1 MLKRKYNYNNLQLT
15 MKALKL
21 VIAIACIST
30 VSQAQTIFSYGNK
43 QVGKQEFLTAFEK
56 NPGKAA
62 ERKKS
67 LNEYLDLYISFKL
80 KVQAAYDAKLNNSET
95 FQNESNNFKRQLAE
109 SMINDEADEKKL
121 IAEAYNRSK
130 KDIHATQIFIDYGK
144 DTAAAKAQAEKAY
157 NLLKQGKSFE
167 EVLNQFSNDDNN
179 KKTKGDIG
187 FITVFSLPYA
197 IETVLYNL
205 KTGQYAAPYKG
216 KYGYH
221 IFKNVGERKAWGRR
235 KVAQIMLALPPEADE
250 ASVKAKQIVADT
262 IYQQLLRGYKF
273 ENLVAQYS
281 NDLHTASNNG
291 VLPEVGIGNYDEQF
305 EQKLYSLKKIGEYA
319 APFKSAYGFHIL
331 KLVEILEPAV
341 SAEEDAYIKQKI
353 EGGDRLAQSK
363 NNRQKIWQQL
373 IKYQKAVYKDSAIY
387 AYVDS
392 FLNGKSLAS
401 FGKSADSVLLFS
413 FAKSKI
419 YSKDFQTYSS
429 MLIHSGNSLSTK
441 PMDVQMKEFEKQK
454 CLEYYRDHYEEFN
467 PAIQKQIKE
476 FEEANL
482 LFVAM
487 DKNVWSK
494 ATEDSAGLKKFYAQH
509 TDKYYW
515 NKGVS
520 GILITINNK
529 EVAKELSAKVKENIA
544 GWRAIV
550 SGYGGIASAD
560 SARYEYDNLP
570 VKQKP
575 EPTVGYITTPEKSET
590 DELYSFFVV
599 TKVHDAT
606 DRRSFEEAKGLVIN
620 DYQNQLEAEWIKS
633 LKVKYPVQIN
643 KVNWNTV
650 Q

>member
-1 MLKRKYNYNNLQLT
+1 
-15 MKALKL
+15 MKTLKL
-21 VIAIACIST
+21 AFAFACVST
-30 VSQAQTIFSYGNK
+30 ISQAQTIFTYGNK
-43 QVGKQEFLTAFEK
+43 QVSKQEFLTAFEK
-56 NPGKAA
+56 NPGSAA

-67 LNEYLDLYISFKL
+67 LTEYLDLYINFKL

-95 FQNESNNFKRQLAE
+95 FKNESNNFKRQLAE
-109 SMINDEADEKKL
+109 SLINDEADEKKL
-121 IAEAYNRSK
+121 IAEAYERSK
-130 KDIHATQIFIDYGK
+130 KDIHAAQIFIDYSN
-144 DTAAAKAQAEKAY
+144 DTAAALVQAEKAY

-197 IETVLYNL
+197 IESEIYNL
-205 KTGQYAAPYKG
+205 KAGQYSAPYKG

-221 IFKNVGERKAWGRR
+221 IFKNVGERKALGRR
-235 KVAQIMLALPPEADE
+235 KVAQIMLALPSDADE
-250 ASVKAKQIVADT
+250 SSIKAKQIVADT

-273 ENLVAQYS
+273 ENLVSQYS

-291 VLPEVGIGNYDEQF
+291 VLPEVGIGHYDEQF
-305 EQKLYSLKKIGEYA
+305 EQKMYNLKRIGDYS

-331 KLVEILEPAV
+331 KLVEISEPAV
-341 SAEEDAYIKQKI
+341 SVEEDIYIKQKI

-363 NNRQKIWQQL
+363 NNRQKKWQLL
-373 IKYQKAVYKDSAIY
+373 IKYKKAHYNENAVY

-392 FLNGKSLAS
+392 FLNGKSLTS
-401 FGKSADSVLLFS
+401 FGKNADSVLLFS
-413 FAKSKI
+413 FAKANI
-419 YSKDFQTYSS
+419 YAKDFQTYSS

-441 PMDVQMKEFEKQK
+441 PMNVQMKEFEKLK

-467 PAIQKQIKE
+467 PAVNKQIKE

-494 ATEDSAGLKKFYAQH
+494 ATEDSAGLKKFYLQH
-509 TDKYYW
+509 SDKYFW

-520 GILITINNK
+520 GILITVNNK
-529 EVAKELSAKVKENIA
+529 DVAKELSAKVKENTA
-544 GWRAIV
+544 GWRATV
-550 SGYGGIASAD
+550 SSYGGIASAD

-575 EPTVGYITTPEKSET
+575 EPSVGFITTPEKSET

-599 TKVHDAT
+599 TKVHETT

-620 DYQNQLEAEWIKS
+620 DYQNQLEAKWIIA
-633 LKVKYPVQIN
+633 LKLKYPVHIN
-643 KVNWNTV
+643 MQNWNTV
-650 Q
+650 K